1 MTLTRHFVVACLFA
15 GMAAP
20 SYAQTSPA
28 SVQPATATATD
39 DPMQQ
44 AVQQRIGALQL
55 KLAITPAQ
63 TADWN
68 SFTDAMRANAISTNQ
83 LFQQRA
89 QNTATMSAVDNMNSY
104 AAIARAYADNTD
116 HLATSFATLYGKLSP
131 DQQKTADALFR
142 QPPAPPAR
150 GH

>member
-1 MTLTRHFVVACLFA
+1 MTLTRHFLVACLLA

-20 SYAQTSPA
+20 AYAQTPPA
-28 SVQPATATATD
+28 AVQPATATAAD

-44 AVQQRIGALQL
+44 AVQQRIGALQA
-55 KLAITPAQ
+55 KLAITAPQ
-63 TADWN
+63 MADWN
-68 SFTDAMRANAISTNQ
+68 SFTEAMRANAISTNQ

-89 QNTATMSAVDNMNSY
+89 QNAATMSAVENMKSY

-116 HLATSFATLYGKLSP
+116 HLATSFATLYAKLSP

>member
-1 MTLTRHFVVACLFA
+1 MTLTRHFLVASLVAFT
-15 GMAAP
+15 AAP
-20 SYAQTSPA
+20 SYAQTPPA
-28 SVQPATATATD
+28 TVQPATATSAD

-44 AVQQRIGALQL
+44 AVQQRIGALQA
-55 KLAITPAQ
+55 KFAITSAQ
-63 TADWN
+63 MADWN
-68 SFTDAMRANAISTNQ
+68 SFTEAMRANAISTNQ

-89 QNTATMSAVDNMNSY
+89 QNTATMSAVDNMKSY

-150 GH
+150 GR

>member
-1 MTLTRHFVVACLFA
+1 MTLTRHFLVACLVAF
-15 GMAAP
+15 MAAP
-20 SYAQTSPA
+20 SYAQTPPA
-28 SVQPATATATD
+28 TVQPATATTSD

-44 AVQQRIGALQL
+44 AVQQRIGALQA
-55 KLAITPAQ
+55 KLAITSAQ
-63 TADWN
+63 MADWN

-89 QNTATMSAVDNMNSY
+89 QNTAAMSAVDNMKSY

-131 DQQKTADALFR
+131 DQQKTADTLFR

-150 GH
+150 GR